1 MALTNSQY
9 DAIMRIYEQKHLRTH
24 DRLTRHY
31 SEYMKRFPGSVRL
44 MRRSHTLVLQEP
56 KR

>member
-31 SEYMKRFPGSVRL
+31 SEI
-44 MRRSHTLVLQEP
+44 
-56 KR
+56 